1 MPVCIQANAI
11 NGLVAVLRHPE
22 ANLRSLAHA
31 SFVLKRLTAA
41 KAQSRASFVLCD
53 GPAALMPILQRREE
67 PKPNGAKAGSH
78 ILEKAIQ

>member
-1 MPVCIQANAI
+1 MQAKAI
-11 NGLVAVLRHPE
+11 NGLVAVLKHPE
-22 ANLRSLAHA
+22 ATLRSLAHA

-67 PKPNGAKAGSH
+67 VKPTGAKAGSH